1 MNRYTKNLVLLL
13 ISILLPM
20 SVLAESTLMPIPN
33 LTTGR
38 LSSICNQLL
47 NDKKQAVSFNQGLCV
62 GIILGVEDNAHYDKK
77 VCVPRNVDIKE
88 RIRVVNNYIATQPN
102 RNGEAFASL
111 TFDALIEKWPCQVK

>member
-102 RNGEAFASL
+102 RASEAFASL
-111 TFDALIEKWPCQVK
+111 TFDAMVKQWPCSVR

>member
-1 MNRYTKNLVLLL
+1 MNRFVNLLCLLL
-13 ISILLPM
+13 ISFLLPM
-20 SVLAESTLMPIPN
+20 SVLAESPLMPIPN

-77 VCVPRNVDIKE
+77 ICVPKNVDIKE

-102 RNGEAFASL
+102 RTSEAFASL
-111 TFDALIEKWPCQVK
+111 TFDAMAQKWPCSVK

>member
-1 MNRYTKNLVLLL
+1 MNRYTNNLVLLL

-38 LSSICNQLL
+38 LNSICNQLL
-47 NDKKQAVSFNQGLCV
+47 NDGQQAVSFNQGLCI

-77 VCVPRNVDIKE
+77 ICVPKDIDIKE

-102 RNGEAFASL
+102 RAGEAFASL
-111 TFDALIEKWPCQVK
+111 TFDAMVKQWPCSVR

>member
-77 VCVPRNVDIKE
+77 ICVPRNVDIKE

-102 RNGEAFASL
+102 RASEAFASL
-111 TFDALIEKWPCQVK
+111 TFDAMVKQWPCSVR